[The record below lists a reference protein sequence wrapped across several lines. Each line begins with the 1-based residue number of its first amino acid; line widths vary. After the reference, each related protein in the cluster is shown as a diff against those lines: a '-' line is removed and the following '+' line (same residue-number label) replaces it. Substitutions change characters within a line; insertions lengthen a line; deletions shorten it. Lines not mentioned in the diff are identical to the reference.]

1 MRSNISNIIK
11 TGVRLIGFSS
21 DEQSLDYVKLAKD
34 PEGLAREEKIA
45 EAIDKVSARYGSG
58 AVKRAALLKKGEH
71 LQKQ

>member
-34 PEGLAREEKIA
+34 PEGLAREEKADREILA
-45 EAIDKVSARYGSG
+45 RLERYMEA
-58 AVKRAALLKKGEH
+58 
-71 LQKQ
+71 